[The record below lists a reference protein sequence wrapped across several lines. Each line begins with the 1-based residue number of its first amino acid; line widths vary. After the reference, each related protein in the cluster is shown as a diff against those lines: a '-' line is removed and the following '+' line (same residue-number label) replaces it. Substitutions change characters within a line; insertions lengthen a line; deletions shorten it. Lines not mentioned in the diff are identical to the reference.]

1 MATLLF
7 GGSGGLYVTDGTSVG
22 THLLQNVTPDFSS
35 PAVIGDTVFFE
46 ANDGTDGFELWR
58 SDGTVTGTFMVA
70 DIHPGTVGSNPYY
83 LVNINGTLFF
93 EANDGSHGSELW
105 ESNGTTA
112 GTFMVADIYPGTFG
126 SSPDNLTN
134 VNGTLFFAATDSTHG
149 RELWRSDAAGT
160 VMVTDIN

>member
-58 SDGTVTGTFMVA
+58 SDGAGTVMVA
-70 DIHPGTVGSNPYY
+70 DINTGASGSSPAWLTN
-83 LVNINGTLFF
+83 LNGTLFF
-93 EANDGSHGSELW
+93 TA
-105 ESNGTTA
+105 SNGT
-112 GTFMVADIYPGTFG
+112 
-126 SSPDNLTN
+126 
-134 VNGTLFFAATDSTHG
+134 NGT
-149 RELWRSDAAGT
+149 ELWKSDGTAAGT
-160 VMVTDIN
+160 VMVKDINPGLAGSSPESLTDVNGTL